1 MTDAQPDRPQGAERP
16 WLRQYPP
23 GVAAEIGPL
32 PHPTVP
38 ALVDAAVKKF
48 GDRAAFENFG
58 VRLSYR
64 DVDHLSRDFAAWL
77 QQGLGLKKGDRVAVM
92 MPNLLQYPV
101 ALFGILRAGMVVVS
115 VNPLYTPRELKHQLE
130 DSGAKAIVV
139 MENFAT
145 TVEKAIAWTQT
156 SAIWPATFGLACC
169 SIEMMHTLSP
179 RLDMGRFGAEY
190 FRGTPR
196 QSDLMIVAGRLT
208 QKMAPVVRH
217 IYDQMLEPKW
227 VISMG
232 ACASTGGVFNNYAVV
247 QGVDKILPVDVY
259 VPGCPPRPEGLMEGI
274 DVLRKKIGVNGQ
286 VTSTELIAQRR
297 AERAEWEKEH
307 AAELEALRELSAGH
321 DVLQVGEAPVVEPPV
336 AEAEAEALAAAEARS
351 ASAAQDAGGTTAS
364 TDTPGDRA

>member
-1 MTDAQPDRPQGAERP
+1 MALIPPPGAPVHRAARTDDRVDWDLRDPLGAE
-16 WLRQYPP
+16 
-23 GVAAEIGPL
+23 VA
-32 PHPTVP
+32 
-38 ALVDAAVKKF
+38 K
-48 GDRAAFENFG
+48 
-58 VRLSYR
+58 
-64 DVDHLSRDFAAWL
+64 
-77 QQGLGLKKGDRVAVM
+77 GLL
-92 MPNLLQYPV
+92 
-101 ALFGILRAGMVVVS
+101 
-115 VNPLYTPRELKHQLE
+115 T
-130 DSGAKAIVV
+130 
-139 MENFAT
+139 T

-232 ACASTGGVFNNYAVV
+232 TCASTGGVFNNYAVV

-274 DVLRKKIGVNGQ
+274 DVLRRKIGVNGQ
-286 VTSTELIAQRR
+286 VPSSELIAARR
-297 AERAEWEKEH
+297 EERLAWERENAE
-307 AAELEALRELSAGH
+307 GI
-321 DVLQVGEAPVVEPPV
+321 
-336 AEAEAEALAAAEARS
+336 EALAEVAAREA
-351 ASAAQDAGGTTAS
+351 AGRDTA
-364 TDTPGDRA
+364 G